1 MAKPLL
7 YQPMPKWQFL
17 AAFGGALTLH
27 MIAVGIAAL
36 KPEEPPIP
44 EITNLEQIAEVSFEP
59 EAAPPEPTPP
69 PEEEPEPVEA
79 PPEPTD
85 PPEFVE
91 EEKPTPPPKPRTDKP
106 KPVAPIAR
114 PTGPVG
120 PPSGPAPSGR
130 AAMVFKPN
138 LQYPYE
144 AKRARMTGS
153 GVIVVTVNASGGVTS
168 ATMGKSTGHAVLD
181 NAATAAFRSARFKP
195 GTVPQVR
202 IPITF
207 TLTGAQF

>member
-69 PEEEPEPVEA
+69 PEEEPEPS
-79 PPEPTD
+79 
-85 PPEFVE
+85 
-91 EEKPTPPPKPRTDKP
+91 KLRQSQQIRRNSSRKRSQRLRQNQGRTSRSRSRRLR
-106 KPVAPIAR
+106 VRLAR
-114 PTGPVG
+114 LGHHPDLRRAVG
-120 PPSGPAPSGR
+120 R
-130 AAMVFKPN
+130 
-138 LQYPYE
+138 
-144 AKRARMTGS
+144 R
-153 GVIVVTVNASGGVTS
+153 
-168 ATMGKSTGHAVLD
+168 
-181 NAATAAFRSARFKP
+181 
-195 GTVPQVR
+195 
-202 IPITF
+202 
-207 TLTGAQF
+207 